1 MNNVKLTF
9 VHALSPLHAGTGQGV
24 GVIDL
29 PIAREKA
36 TGIPYLAGS
45 SLKGTLRDQCPD
57 RTPEEKRKKKA
68 VFGPDTS
75 GASEHAGSA
84 QFSDL
89 RLLLLPVRSLKGTFA
104 WVTSPFLLHRLVREA
119 GWAGLSDPC
128 FTNIPQPAET
138 ECFVAT
144 GSGLTLSKRVYLE
157 DLDLD
162 MQTDPA
168 INAWALWLGDQLFAG
183 DTVWRTK
190 LKERLCIVS
199 DDILDFLLDT
209 ATEINARIKLVSDK
223 KTVQSGG
230 LWYEEALPAETV
242 LTGLLVETPVKESL
256 VNAGEV
262 FSVVRGIIKRND
274 KSCLLQFGGKATV
287 GKGLCYVQL
296 TA

>member
-1 MNNVKLTF
+1 MNTKLTF

-36 TGIPYLAGS
+36 TGIPYLPGS
-45 SLKGTLRDQCPD
+45 SLKGALRDQCAD
-57 RTPEEKRKKKA
+57 ATPEEKRKKKA

-104 WVTSPFLLHRLVREA
+104 WVTSPFLLQRLVREA
-119 GWAGLSDPC
+119 GWAGPSDPC
-128 FTNIPQPAET
+128 FQNIPQPAET
-138 ECFVAT
+138 KCCVAT
-144 GSGLTLSKRVYLE
+144 DSRLTISEKVYLE

-162 MQTDPA
+162 SQPNA
-168 INAWALWLGDQLFAG
+168 AVNAWALWLGNHLFAG
-183 DTVWRTK
+183 DTVWPDK
-190 LKERLCIVS
+190 LKERLCVVP

-242 LTGLLVETPVKESL
+242 LTGLLVETTVKESL
-256 VNAGEV
+256 LNAGEV
-262 FSVVRGIIKRND
+262 FSVVRGIIKRNN
-274 KSCLLQFGGKATV
+274 KPYPLQFGGKATV
-287 GKGLCYVQL
+287 GKGLCYVHL